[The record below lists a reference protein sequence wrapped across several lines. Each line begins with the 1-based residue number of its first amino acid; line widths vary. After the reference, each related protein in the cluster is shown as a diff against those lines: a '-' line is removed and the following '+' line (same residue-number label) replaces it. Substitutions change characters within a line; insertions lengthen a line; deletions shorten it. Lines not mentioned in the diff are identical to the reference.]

1 MLSFL
6 RTITMQPCW
15 NFYVFDYARY
25 LILRPLLRVADTP
38 DAFVSL
44 LDRPEADGI
53 DYAVAEALVQVVE
66 EATISLE
73 QARNAF
79 VFVACCIS
87 EPLPVEAT
95 FPRFVAALARRGGA
109 EDAAETLGALVSG
122 GRPFEDWMRDPQ
134 GLIGWLTPEETGILA
149 RDCKPLLEKRGR
161 SMASVGRGGRR
172 VRRGGLLGGC
182 VRFVR
187 HLFNSGPLPDDVL
200 RLLGRL
206 LQEAHSENYGLA
218 VTAA

>member
-1 MLSFL
+1 
-6 RTITMQPCW
+6 MQPCW

-25 LILRPLLRVADTP
+25 LALRPLLRAANTP
-38 DAFVSL
+38 DAFAAL
-44 LDRPEADGI
+44 LDRPEAEGI
-53 DYAVAEALVQVVE
+53 DNAGGDALVQAV
-66 EATISLE
+66 ADASLSLE

-79 VFVACCIS
+79 VHAVCCVG
-87 EPLPVEAT
+87 EPLPIEAT

-161 SMASVGRGGRR
+161 SMASVGKGGRR
-172 VRRGGLLGGC
+172 IRRGGLVGGC

-206 LQEAHSENYGLA
+206 LQEAHSEDYGLA